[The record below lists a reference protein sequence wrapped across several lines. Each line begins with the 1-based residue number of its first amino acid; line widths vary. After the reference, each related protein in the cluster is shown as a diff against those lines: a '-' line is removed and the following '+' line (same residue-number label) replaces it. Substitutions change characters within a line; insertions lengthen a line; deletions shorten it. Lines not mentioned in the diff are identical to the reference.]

1 VTPRTLST
9 VLLAVVALTG
19 CGADGQSSAL
29 PPGFVDEKVARV
41 EQPTAI
47 ALLPDGGMLVTTQ
60 QGVVRIVDRRGRLVR
75 RPALDL
81 RKRICTD
88 RERGMTGVAVDPEF
102 AANRRIYLYYTYK
115 KFGGCPTVSAGTP
128 VNRLARFVL
137 ARDGTIDPASESV
150 LVDNVPSYGATHN
163 GGDVK
168 FGKDGYLYVAIGD
181 GGRDYARRSSRAE
194 TNQASRDR
202 NVLLGKVLRLTSNGQ
217 PAPGNPFEGPGTVR
231 CARVGVARP
240 GTICRE
246 AYAWGFRNPFRFAL
260 DPDTAGVRMAV
271 NDVGQVAWEEVD
283 LVKRGGDH
291 GWPLREGPCQRDGR
305 VRCVP
310 PPPSLTDPAFSYAR
324 LKGCIAILAGVF
336 VPKGVWPKRFDG
348 AYLFADFTCGIRML
362 SGSLED
368 SPDVGPFSKAIGAIS
383 MTFRGSDLY
392 YAEFFAGEIRRIRY
406 VGARRRG

>member
-1 VTPRTLST
+1 

-81 RKRICTD
+81 RKRICTE

-115 KFGGCPTVSAGTP
+115 KFGGCPTVSAATP

-168 FGKDGYLYVAIGD
+168 VRQ
-181 GGRDYARRSSRAE
+181 GRLSLRR
-194 TNQASRDR
+194 
-202 NVLLGKVLRLTSNGQ
+202 
-217 PAPGNPFEGPGTVR
+217 
-231 CARVGVARP
+231 
-240 GTICRE
+240 
-246 AYAWGFRNPFRFAL
+246 
-260 DPDTAGVRMAV
+260 
-271 NDVGQVAWEEVD
+271 
-283 LVKRGGDH
+283 H
-291 GWPLREGPCQRDGR
+291 
-305 VRCVP
+305 
-310 PPPSLTDPAFSYAR
+310 
-324 LKGCIAILAGVF
+324 
-336 VPKGVWPKRFDG
+336 
-348 AYLFADFTCGIRML
+348 
-362 SGSLED
+362 
-368 SPDVGPFSKAIGAIS
+368 
-383 MTFRGSDLY
+383 
-392 YAEFFAGEIRRIRY
+392 
-406 VGARRRG
+406 RRRRPRLRTP